1 MKMTTT
7 WAVLGTLLINLTLG
21 LVLDAAFGVAPAAR
35 VQACAAPHLAT
46 PTKST
51 SAPTASTSAPPAPA
65 PSGHGHHG
73 YLIAVRM
80 GWAI

>member
-1 MKMTTT
+1 MKITTT

-21 LVLDAAFGVAPAAR
+21 LVLAAAFGVAPAAR
-35 VQACAAPHLAT
+35 VEACSATHVTAPV
-46 PTKST
+46 KST
-51 SAPTASTSAPPAPA
+51 SAPAAPA